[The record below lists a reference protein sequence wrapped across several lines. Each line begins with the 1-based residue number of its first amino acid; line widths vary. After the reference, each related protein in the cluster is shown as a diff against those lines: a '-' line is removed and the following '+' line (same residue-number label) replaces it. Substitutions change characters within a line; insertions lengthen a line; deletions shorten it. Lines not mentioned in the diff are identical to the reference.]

1 MEYHSNY
8 IFNLGSETSPFN
20 TTVTTQ
26 LKTTFDLNVKTL
38 LWLDFLFLN
47 DFLQRKFGGGCFW
60 ETGMNEG
67 GLTRYRRPIGETT
80 CTLCIKLLTQCLLLR
95 LPEMGARFNR

>member
-26 LKTTFDLNVKTL
+26 LKTNFDLNVKTL

-47 DFLQRKFGGGCFW
+47 DFLQRKFGGGVFLGNGD
-60 ETGMNEG
+60 ERG
-67 GLTRYRRPIGETT
+67 G
-80 CTLCIKLLTQCLLLR
+80 
-95 LPEMGARFNR
+95 FD